1 MRSYAFFSNRLECL
15 AEGLQKQLVASRTP
29 FERRLVI
36 VPDGKIKSYLYR
48 YFAMESESK
57 VAFGIEVLTLPEAL
71 LELTRS
77 HKKQSPFYFPSQ
89 LELSLHLEEKIAAL
103 QLEREEKACFSPL
116 WKYLGEESV
125 EIAPALRR
133 KIISLS
139 EQLSRFFSLLGMQ
152 PESVI
157 DEWLKKEG
165 WQQVLW
171 KRIYTE
177 GSLFSYPQKVLKGI
191 IPSQEKIHLFGFSYI
206 PKVYFDFFQK
216 AICYSYLLSPSEY
229 FWEDLYSD
237 KERVFLGKV
246 LEGKKVR
253 LKVRE
258 QLDMYLRES
267 NPLLANWGKMGKE
280 FLQRIGQTE
289 PYIEEYYVPSSKN
302 TALARVQE
310 DFYHLGE
317 ENEATFP
324 KDNSLQ
330 LHACTSKLREVEVLH
345 ETLLQVIKQSDKD
358 ITPSDILVLSPSLAS
373 YIPYIHQVFEKSPLD
388 YRIMDAAERD
398 KDDLLSAFEH
408 LLSLSEKRFERS
420 AVLELFSFAPFQK
433 KHGWTAEDMYLLSR
447 WVDKAS
453 IQWGFNGENR
463 KEILQASLGKLDA
476 IENIGSWQHGLERLL
491 SGLIFA
497 INEEIDPNDLPFA
510 MPEYALEWSESELLG
525 TVIATLESLARD
537 LKEIEQLSAPF
548 SEWMVRLEKM
558 AIEYFEGDEE
568 GILLREIAKL
578 KMLLKDC
585 STPFSLES
593 FSRVFHSISRKQK
606 RSFQGSQLQAV
617 TFTELKIGSVL
628 PSKVI
633 YLLGMEEESFPRK
646 ELSLPMCDLASFKNR
661 AYSPS
666 KAEEDRYLFLE
677 ALLSA
682 RFYLMIS
689 YGRISSQDNKPQ
701 NAAAV
706 VEELFTY
713 IEHKYGVTDK
723 TPLIISHP
731 ALSFHESYFMGKG
744 NLAPLSA
751 TWQKAAK
758 SYYGIDK
765 KIPSPFI
772 SEFYG
777 DNKNASEQVEA
788 EKVSIK
794 ELTRFA
800 KHPIKFFLQDVMGI
814 YLPSLFQRDEP
825 EFILPGYEKAN
836 LRSEMLK
843 KSLDQALNISK
854 SKGALPIGLFEDL
867 ASKRVKEESD
877 TMHYFLKQWGIK
889 KEDVVSFHFSDN
901 CKTPVLQGSRWSLP
915 ALQIKSP
922 SGTLFTIDGT
932 LSDISD
938 KGLLFYGENK
948 IKDLVSVWPLYL
960 LFLQTK
966 SLAGIE
972 PKTLYMTKKPEA
984 LLFDIDNSEDLLG
997 SYLDYFMSCKR
1008 QASILMPAWSEWI
1021 LQNNEKE
1028 FVKKMDA
1035 RTFLDTSPFPDDY
1048 LRWIFLRDPTP
1059 SLEGLHALQ
1068 KRISKKIFDPLF
1080 TRSKCS

>member
-15 AEGLQKQLVASRTP
+15 AEGLQKQLVSSRAP
-29 FERRLVI
+29 FERHFVI
-36 VPDGKIKSYLYR
+36 VPDGKVKSYLYR
-48 YFAMESESK
+48 YFALESEAK
-57 VAFGIEVLTLPEAL
+57 VAFGMEVLTLPEAL

-89 LELSLHLEEKIAAL
+89 LELSLYIEEKITAL
-103 QLEREEKACFSPL
+103 HLAREGNSCFSPL
-116 WKYLGEESV
+116 WKYLGEENV
-125 EIAPALRR
+125 LITPALRR

-152 PESVI
+152 PEGVI
-157 DEWLKKEG
+157 LEWLKKDG
-165 WQQVLW
+165 WQQALW
-171 KRIYTE
+171 ELIYTE
-177 GSLFSYPQKVLKGI
+177 GSLFSYPQRVLQGI
-191 IPSQEKIHLFGFSYI
+191 VPLQEKIHLFGFSYI

-216 AICYSYLLSPSEY
+216 TVCYSYLLSPSEY

-237 KERVFLGKV
+237 KERVFLAKV

-258 QLDMYLRES
+258 QFDMYLRES

-310 DFYHLGE
+310 DFFHLGE
-317 ENEATFP
+317 ENEASFP

-345 ETLLQVIKQSDKD
+345 ETLLKLIKHSDKD

-373 YIPYIHQVFEKSPLD
+373 YIPYIHQVFEKSPLE
-388 YRIMDAAERD
+388 YRIMDAEEPD
-398 KDDLLSAFEH
+398 KDDLLSAFEY
-408 LLSLSEKRFERS
+408 LLSLSEKRFERA
-420 AVLELFSFAPFQK
+420 AVLELFSYTPFQK
-433 KHGWTAEDMYLLSR
+433 RHGWTSEDMYLLSK
-447 WVDKAS
+447 WADKVS

-463 KEILQASLGKLDA
+463 KEILEASLGSLD
-476 IENIGSWQHGLERLL
+476 EVGNIGSWQYGFERLL
-491 SGLIFA
+491 AGLIFA
-497 INEEIDPNDLPFA
+497 SNEEIDPNDLPFA
-510 MPEYALEWSESELLG
+510 LPEYALEWSESELLG
-525 TVIATLESLARD
+525 QVIATLEHLARD
-537 LKEIEQLSAPF
+537 LKELEHLSAPF
-548 SEWMVRLEKM
+548 SDWMARLEKM
-558 AIEYFEGDEE
+558 ATRYFIGDEE
-568 GILLREIAKL
+568 GIFTRECAKL
-578 KMLLKDC
+578 KMLLGDSC
-585 STPFSLES
+585 TPFSLES
-593 FSRVFHSISRKQK
+593 FSRVFHSISRKRK
-606 RSFQGSQLQAV
+606 SSFQGSQLQAV

-646 ELSLPMCDLASFKNR
+646 ELSLPMCDLGSFKNKS
-661 AYSPS
+661 YLPS

-677 ALLSA
+677 AILSA
-682 RFYLMIS
+682 RSHLMIS

-713 IEHKYGVTDK
+713 VEHKYGVTDK
-723 TPLIISHP
+723 TSLIISP
-731 ALSFHESYFMGKG
+731 ALQM
-744 NLAPLSA
+744 
-751 TWQKAAK
+751 AAK
-758 SYYGIDK
+758 SYYGSDK
-765 KIPSPFI
+765 KIRAPFI
-772 SEFYG
+772 PEFYG
-777 DNKNASEQVEA
+777 ESKNPSEKVET

-800 KHPIKFFLQDVMGI
+800 KHPIKFFLQDVLGI

-825 EFILPGYEKAN
+825 EFILPGYEKAA

-843 KSLDQALNISK
+843 KSLTQALGISK
-854 SKGALPIGLFEDL
+854 SKGALPTGLFEEI

-877 TMHYFLKQWGIK
+877 ALHGCLKQWGIM
-889 KEDVVSFHFSDN
+889 KEDVVSFHFSET

-915 ALQIKSP
+915 ALHIKSP
-922 SGTLFTIDGT
+922 MGTLFTIEGT
-932 LSDISD
+932 LPDISD

-948 IKDLVSVWPLYL
+948 IKDLVSIWPLHL

-972 PKTLYMTKKPEA
+972 AKTLYMTKKPEA
-984 LLFDIDNSEDLLG
+984 LLFDIDNPEDLLG
-997 SYLDYFMSCKR
+997 SYLDYFMSCKS

-1021 LQNNEKE
+1021 LENNEKE
-1028 FVKKMDA
+1028 FIKKMDG
-1035 RTFLDTSPFPDDY
+1035 RSFLDTSPFPDDY
-1048 LRWIFLRDPTP
+1048 LRWIFLRDPSP
-1059 SLEGLHALQ
+1059 SAEGLHILQ
-1068 KRISKKIFDPLF
+1068 KRIAKKIFEPLF
-1080 TRSKCS
+1080 ARSKIS